1 MRIAPTLAVCL
12 CLAVASACHTP
23 PPITQVTETVNWEPD
38 TKHANALLSEETAGN
53 GIEVGA
59 PKIYDDA
66 SLRLMLDATR
76 ATLATMSGLNQG
88 ALTASLG
95 SLNGATISQ
104 TQFGLQI
111 SGPASLPTTATTLTG
126 PTGTTT
132 TNLNLPSTNSTLPG
146 SSTVATNP
154 TESTT
159 INNTPTPATIP
170 VVPSGLAFTPPGSVS
185 PSSLDLL
192 NEEMQLSS
200 AITGY
205 ELLLEGSLSDRF
217 VKNLRAV
224 KPRVTMGFPIS
235 LRTPAAY
242 RDAVAV
248 VEVEV
253 QLPADKVLTEQAD
266 LKKQALV
273 SLYSLPEDRARVEEN
288 ENRALAHD
296 RALSDEPPAV
306 TTLLP
311 QEKTYNVAAMTD
323 HMTSI
328 GAGVVVGTVGVG
340 ATGAWGHKSL
350 YLVQDQD
357 TVAMLRPPKKDEK
370 SAGFLWQ
377 FRPVLGQRYVRG
389 GMKQTFVQLAFPEL
403 SSVDCYGAVLIHT
416 YWRQFDRDTG
426 LVGPVIAQSVL
437 TSRKRFSIPH
447 YKLAPEVARI
457 DYQDL
462 GDGTLAVRLDGPQY
476 LTGTYIQ
483 FGAQRYEVGKN
494 LIVDETGARFV
505 VPASTVAQW
514 TGQVVAR
521 SGESTPI
528 LDLVAQPQPHPLNQ
542 DVCADP
548 SAKGIELPAVPAPAS
563 QCPVAHVVNAEVSPL
578 NESDSRLR
586 LEVSYSATDFPRDK
600 VLLAIGS
607 KVFGLRDAPL
617 WRDHTA
623 NSDKLTANAPTALLL
638 ANPRVRVFQ
647 PFLTDVGDPLAR
659 CLSASFSLQDFA
671 NPDSSAE
678 RLVFISLDKK
688 GDATY
693 LLYGNHLTHFTNILV
708 PDTGVTL
715 GPLDNVSGEYIRRVL
730 VTKAALA
737 TTKKIVLQRADG
749 ERPLVLELP
758 AATVKPTSIKVSADS
773 PVVQGTQGL
782 DVSAEHARGI
792 LSVKYKD
799 RAVHFAWVRES
810 DSSVLLA
817 TPEPTSS
824 DTMIHFTRLKDDG
837 VTDQQRSADLAI
849 KYRNGDSATLKLD
862 VVAARVFVKSADKAA
877 ATDSTSSTP

>member
-1 MRIAPTLAVCL
+1 MRIRHALAVCVAL
-12 CLAVASACHTP
+12 SLASACHTP
-23 PPITQVTETVNWEPD
+23 PPITQVTETNNWKPD
-38 TKHANALLSEETAGN
+38 PTHANELSSEDTAGN

-76 ATLATMSGLNQG
+76 ATLATMTGLNQG
-88 ALTASLG
+88 ALTSSLG
-95 SLNGATISQ
+95 SLSGATISQ

-126 PTGTTT
+126 PTTSTT
-132 TNLNLPSTNSTLPG
+132 TNANLPTGNTSLPG
-146 SSTVATNP
+146 SSTVTTTP
-154 TESTT
+154 TESST
-159 INNTPTPATIP
+159 ITNTPTPATIP
-170 VVPSGLAFTPPGSVS
+170 VVPAGIAFTPPGSVS
-185 PSSLDLL
+185 PSSLDML
-192 NEEMQLSS
+192 NEQMQLTS
-200 AITGY
+200 AITSY

-217 VKNLRAV
+217 VKNSQGV

-253 QLPADKVLTEQAD
+253 QLPADKVLKEQAG
-266 LKKQALV
+266 LKKDALI
-273 SLYSLPEDRARVEEN
+273 SLFSFSPDRAKGEEDRV
-288 ENRALAHD
+288 LAHD
-296 RALSDEPPAV
+296 RALSDEPPSV

-340 ATGAWGHKSL
+340 ASGAWGHKSL

-370 SAGFLWQ
+370 SVAFLWQ

-389 GMKQTFVQLAFPEL
+389 GMKQTFVQVAFPEL

-416 YWRQFDRDTG
+416 YWRDFDRDTG
-426 LVGPVIAQSVL
+426 LVGPVIAKSVL
-437 TSRKRFSIPH
+437 TSQKRFSIPH
-447 YKLAPEVARI
+447 YKLAPEVALI

-462 GDGTLAVRLDGPQY
+462 GDGTLAVHLNGPQY
-476 LTGTYIQ
+476 LAGSYVQ

-505 VPASTVAQW
+505 VPISTVAQW

-528 LDLVAQPQPHPLNQ
+528 LDLAAQPQSPPLNQ

-548 SAKGIELPAVPAPAS
+548 AAKPIALPVVPPPPNE
-563 QCPVAHVVNAEVSPL
+563 CPVAQIVNAEVSPL

-586 LEVSYSATDFPRDK
+586 LEVSYSSPAFPRDK

-617 WRDHTA
+617 WRDPGA
-623 NSDKLTANAPTALLL
+623 NSDKLTATVPTALLL
-638 ANPRVRVFQ
+638 ANRQAPIFQ
-647 PFLTDVGDPLAR
+647 PFLTDVADPRAR
-659 CLSASFSLQDFA
+659 CLSASVSLQDFA
-671 NPDSSAE
+671 NPDSNAE
-678 RLVFISLDKK
+678 RLVFISLNDK

-693 LLYGNHLTHFTNILV
+693 LLYGNHLTHLTKILV
-708 PDTGVTL
+708 PDTGATL

-730 VTKAALA
+730 VMKPALA
-737 TTKKIVLQRADG
+737 TTKKIVLQRADA
-749 ERPLVLELP
+749 ERPLVLDLP
-758 AATVKPTSIKVSADS
+758 AAAVKPTPVKVSADS
-773 PVVQGTQGL
+773 PVVQGVQTL
-782 DVSAEHARGI
+782 DVSAEHATDVTG
-792 LSVKYKD
+792 VKFKD
-799 RAVHFAWVRES
+799 RTVRYAAVVKPDGSVS
-810 DSSVLLA
+810 DSDIRL
-817 TPEPTSS
+817 TN
-824 DTMIHFTRLKDDG
+824 LKDDG
-837 VTDQQRSADLAI
+837 ITDQQRSAVLTL
-849 KYRNGDSATLKLD
+849 KYRNGDTASLNLD
-862 VVAARVFVKSADKAA
+862 VVAARVSVKSADKPAT
-877 ATDSTSSTP
+877 TDSTPPTR